1 MGPEPAVCRAGA
13 LGGPEAPGIAV
24 TGPAPLASVSAD
36 GHAGGLSHV
45 SEQQLYNS
53 PALEI

>member
-24 TGPAPLASVSAD
+24 TGPAPLCSVSAD

-45 SEQQLYNS
+45 SEQQLYNL